1 MHALVELSQVIGGRV
16 EREAYVGLAADAF
29 EPEGEPV
36 PVDGQGLDAHDA
48 VEAVHVDEP
57 GELFDGFGVAV
68 GEMGEQAG
76 FGRGEGIGRGL
87 GEFVEFDADAAGDAS
102 GVRRGSASARTV
114 RRRVR
119 VTRTATGAP

>member
-36 PVDGQGLDAHDA
+36 PVDGQGLDPHDA
-48 VEAVHVDEP
+48 VEAVRVDEP

-68 GEMGEQAG
+68 GEMSEQAG
-76 FGRGEGIGRGL
+76 FGRGEGIGCGL
-87 GEFVEFDADAAGDAS
+87 GEFVEFDAHAAGTC
-102 GVRRGSASARTV
+102 VNL
-114 RRRVR
+114 
-119 VTRTATGAP
+119 TRP